1 MEGVARYKVKL
12 APHCKGWAAEYRAVK
27 ALLTPLLGE
36 NLLDIQHVG
45 STAIAGIDAKPILDV
60 AVQVQSLASI
70 DQDAMLRAGYDPC
83 GESGV
88 PGRFLFVRRGDGPL
102 SLSLEHIHCYAAGH
116 PAFDAHV
123 AFRDYLNTHPQAAQQ
138 YCQLK
143 RQLAAQYPDDRSRYT
158 AGKADFIQAI
168 LKLAGQKA
176 R

>member
-70 DQDAMLRAGYDPC
+70 DQDAMLRAGYDPR

-88 PGRFLFVRRGDGPL
+88 PGRFLFVHRGDGPL

-123 AFRDYLNTHPQAAQQ
+123 AFRDYLKTHPQAAQQ

-143 RQLAAQYPDDRSRYT
+143 RQLAAQYPDDRDRYT